1 MAARHKAFS
10 LVELVI
16 VVVIVG
22 IIASI
27 AVPRL
32 TRASDRAREQ
42 QAISVTAS
50 LQRALDLCLSEHDP
64 LMNAGNPDVKE
75 PRLIEKLN
83 KAPGTAN
90 LLIDA
95 TSYDGKSA
103 GTIGPYLRNI
113 PPNPLVSDNA
123 TAWVADNLGS
133 PTIAGDGSEGWAVKI
148 IQNKDVIVGYI
159 NATQDSLTFP

>member
-1 MAARHKAFS
+1 MVARHKAFS

-16 VVVIVG
+16 VVVIIG

-32 TRASDRAREQ
+32 TSATVRAREQ
-42 QAISVTAS
+42 QAISVVAS
-50 LQRALDLCLSEHDP
+50 LQRALDLCLYEHDP
-64 LMNAGNPDVKE
+64 LMNNGNPEVKE
-75 PRLIEKLN
+75 PRLIEYLN
-83 KAPGTAN
+83 KVPGTAN
-90 LLIDA
+90 LLLDG

-113 PPNPLVSDNA
+113 PTNPVVSDKA

-133 PTIAGDGSEGWAVKI
+133 PALAGNGSEGWAVKI
-148 IQNKDVIVGYI
+148 IQNKDVVVGYV
-159 NATQDSLTFP
+159 NATQNSLTFP

>member
-1 MAARHKAFS
+1 MTARHKAFS

-16 VVVIVG
+16 VLVIIG

-32 TRASDRAREQ
+32 TSVTVRAREQ

-50 LQRALDLCLSEHDP
+50 LQRALDLCLYEHNP
-64 LMNAGNPDVKE
+64 LMNAGNPEVKE

-83 KAPGTAN
+83 KASGTAN
-90 LLIDA
+90 LLLDA
-95 TSYDGKSA
+95 TTYDGK
-103 GTIGPYLRNI
+103 GPGDIGPYLRNI

-148 IQNKDVIVGYI
+148 IQNKDVVVGYI

>member
-1 MAARHKAFS
+1 MVARHKAFS

-16 VVVIVG
+16 VVVIIG

-32 TRASDRAREQ
+32 TSATVRAREQ
-42 QAISVTAS
+42 QAISVVAS
-50 LQRALDLCLSEHDP
+50 LQRALDLCLYEHDP
-64 LMNAGNPDVKE
+64 LMNNGNPEVKE
-75 PRLIEKLN
+75 PRLIEYLN
-83 KAPGTAN
+83 KVPGTAN
-90 LLIDA
+90 LLLDG

-113 PPNPLVSDNA
+113 PTNPVVSDKA

-133 PTIAGDGSEGWAVKI
+133 PALAGNGSEGWAVKI
-148 IQNKDVIVGYI
+148 IQNKDVVVGYV

>member
-16 VVVIVG
+16 VLVIIG

-32 TRASDRAREQ
+32 TSVTVRARKQ
-42 QAISVTAS
+42 QALSVTAS
-50 LQRALDLCLSEHDP
+50 LQRALDLCLYEHDP
-64 LMNAGNPDVKE
+64 LMNAGSPAIKE
-75 PRLIEKLN
+75 PRLIMKLN
-83 KAPGTAN
+83 KPPGTAN
-90 LLIDA
+90 LLLDA
-95 TSYDGKSA
+95 TTYDGKDP
-103 GTIGPYLRNI
+103 GDIGPYLRNI
-113 PPNPLVSDNA
+113 PPNPLIGPNA
-123 TAWVADNLGS
+123 TLWVADNLGS

-148 IQNKDVIVGYI
+148 VQNKDVIVGYI

>member
-1 MAARHKAFS
+1 MVARHKAFS

-16 VVVIVG
+16 VVVIIG

-32 TRASDRAREQ
+32 TSATVRAREQ
-42 QAISVTAS
+42 QAISVVAS
-50 LQRALDLCLSEHDP
+50 LQRALDLCLYEHDP
-64 LMNAGNPDVKE
+64 LMNNGNPEVKE
-75 PRLIEKLN
+75 PRLIEYLN

-90 LLIDA
+90 LLLDG

-113 PPNPLVSDNA
+113 PTNPVVSDKA

-133 PTIAGDGSEGWAVKI
+133 PALAGNGSEGWAVKI
-148 IQNKDVIVGYI
+148 IQNKDVVVGYV
-159 NATQDSLTFP
+159 NATQNSLTFP

>member
-1 MAARHKAFS
+1 MMRTRAGFS

-16 VVVIVG
+16 VVAIIG

-32 TRASDRAREQ
+32 GRAADHARQEQ
-42 QAISVTAS
+42 AKAVAVT
-50 LQRALDLCLSEHDP
+50 LQRALDLCLYEHYP
-64 LMNAGNPDVKE
+64 LMNAGNPEVKE

-90 LLIDA
+90 LLLDP
-95 TSYDGKSA
+95 TTYDGKNP
-103 GTIGPYLRNI
+103 GDIGPYLRNI
-113 PPNPLVSDNA
+113 PPNPLIGSYA

-133 PTIAGDGSEGWAVKI
+133 PAIAGDGSEGWAIKI
-148 IQNKDVIVGYI
+148 IQNQDVVVGYI
-159 NATQDSLTFP
+159 TATQDSILYP

>member
-16 VVVIVG
+16 VVVIIG

-32 TRASDRAREQ
+32 TSATVRAREQ
-42 QAISVTAS
+42 QAISVVAA
-50 LQRALDLCLSEHDP
+50 LQRALDLCLYEHDP
-64 LMNAGNPDVKE
+64 LMNNGNPEVKE
-75 PRLIEKLN
+75 PRLIEYLN

-90 LLIDA
+90 LLLDG

-113 PPNPLVSDNA
+113 PTNPVVGDNA

-133 PTIAGDGSEGWAVKI
+133 PTFAGDGSEGWAVKI
-148 IQNKDVIVGYI
+148 VQNKDVVVGYI
-159 NATQDSLTFP
+159 NATQDGLIFP